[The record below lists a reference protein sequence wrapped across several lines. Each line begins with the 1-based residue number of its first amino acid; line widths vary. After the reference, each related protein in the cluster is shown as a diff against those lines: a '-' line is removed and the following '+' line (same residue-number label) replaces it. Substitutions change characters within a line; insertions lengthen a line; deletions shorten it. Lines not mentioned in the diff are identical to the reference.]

1 MTYREQLNKLE
12 ELEITACSIE
22 VANSCDCLFEFPY
35 TNEEF
40 EQLCSFAEMIYLK
53 SDTLTTDAIATC
65 ISHLIREEDKKID
78 EVLKMDKWDFS
89 GKACYY
95 LD

>member
-12 ELEITACSIE
+12 ELGITACSIE
-22 VANSCDCLFEFPY
+22 IAN
-35 TNEEF
+35 
-40 EQLCSFAEMIYLK
+40 AEMIYLK
-53 SDTLTTDAIATC
+53 SDTLTTDAIAMC
-65 ISHLIREEDKKID
+65 INDLITKDDKTVD
-78 EVLKMDKWDFS
+78 EILGMDKWDFS